1 MTEDLAGAYR
11 PSHDELARQQFV
23 GALKQYVNGPLEQAI
38 AADYAARIQPEHR
51 QRSGRDPVNRHDVA
65 EAFSQSRLF
74 QLWGAAV
81 YESQDMMWRTVDE
94 TVQRVLP
101 DFAAAYAKL
110 GATRLGSLELDPSL
124 VLPEPIRDVE
134 IHRQPGGY
142 FAEAD
147 GSDLLTALR
156 YFGTV
161 ELYRNAKGMD
171 PGNRAGE
178 PGIGSFIVGQVKKRY
193 PEIAPAR
200 IVDLGCGPGIDT
212 IAYARAFPEAD
223 LWGIDLSPP
232 FLRFA
237 HLWAETQGHS
247 IHYRQANAAATGLE
261 EASVD
266 LIVSNI
272 LFHETS
278 DEVLRGIVRETRR
291 ILAPGGVML
300 NFDVA
305 YQPDRISVPRQVT
318 NAWQV
323 VNNGE
328 PYWTGFAE
336 LDLRA
341 ELLEAGFPAE
351 SIRYEYEPLGS
362 NELLVFGAEVP
373 A

>member
-1 MTEDLAGAYR
+1 MPADLAEIYR

-23 GALKQYVNGPLEQAI
+23 GALKQYVNGPLELAI
-38 AADYAARIQPEHR
+38 AEDYSARILPEHR
-51 QRSGRDPVNRHDVA
+51 QRVGREPADRHDVA
-65 EAFSQSRLF
+65 DAFSVSQLF

-101 DFAAAYAKL
+101 AFASAYERL
-110 GATRLGSLELDPSL
+110 GESRLGSLELDPELSI
-124 VLPEPIRDVE
+124 PEPIRHVE

-142 FAEAD
+142 FAESDEA
-147 GSDLLTALR
+147 DLLTALR

-171 PGNRAGE
+171 PGDRAGE
-178 PGIGSFIVGQVKKRY
+178 PGIGSFIVAQVKKRY
-193 PEIAPAR
+193 PDIAPR
-200 IVDLGCGPGIDT
+200 RVVDLGCGPGIDT
-212 IAYARAFPEAD
+212 IAYARAFPEAE

-237 HLWAETQGHS
+237 HLWAETKGHG

-261 EASVD
+261 DASVD

-278 DEVLRGIVRETRR
+278 DEVLRGILREARR

-328 PYWTGFAE
+328 PYWTGFAD
-336 LDLRA
+336 LDLRD
-341 ELLEAGFPAE
+341 ELRAAGFPGAH
-351 SIRYEYEPLGS
+351 IRYEYEPLGT